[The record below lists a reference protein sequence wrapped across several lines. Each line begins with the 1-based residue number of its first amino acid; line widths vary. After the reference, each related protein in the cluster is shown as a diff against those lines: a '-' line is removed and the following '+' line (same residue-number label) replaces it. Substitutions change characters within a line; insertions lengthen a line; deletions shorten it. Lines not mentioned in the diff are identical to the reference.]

1 MIQYFK
7 KPNLGKVERL
17 EEETL
22 KKHPEKL
29 ENLLAKGYIQVMGED
44 NYAEYKKPSI
54 AKKVVKKVAKKV
66 TKKMK
71 K

>member
-29 ENLLAKGYIQVMGED
+29 EALLAKGYIRIMGED
-44 NYAEYKKPSI
+44 NDSEYKKPSM
-54 AKKVVKKVAKKV
+54 VKKAVKKV

>member
-29 ENLLAKGYIQVMGED
+29 EELMVKGYVRVMSEND
-44 NYAEYKKPSI
+44 YSKYKKPSMT
-54 AKKVVKKVAKKV
+54 KKVVKKV

>member
-29 ENLLAKGYIQVMGED
+29 EELMVKGYVRVMSEND
-44 NYAEYKKPSI
+44 YSKYKKPSMS
-54 AKKVVKKVAKKV
+54 
-66 TKKMK
+66 TQY
-71 K
+71 

>member
-29 ENLLAKGYIQVMGED
+29 EALKEKGYERIMGESD
-44 NYAEYKKPSI
+44 WSSYKEPTT
-54 AKKVVKKVAKKV
+54 AKKAVKKLKKKL
-66 TKKMK
+66 KK
-71 K
+71 

>member
-29 ENLLAKGYIQVMGED
+29 EDLMVKGYVRVMSESD
-44 NYAEYKKPSI
+44 YSKYKKPSM
-54 AKKVVKKVAKKV
+54 AKKVVKKV

>member
-29 ENLLAKGYIQVMGED
+29 EELMVKGYIRVMSEND
-44 NYAEYKKPSI
+44 YSKYKKPSMT
-54 AKKVVKKVAKKV
+54 KKVVKKVE
-66 TKKMK
+66 
-71 K
+71 

>member
-29 ENLLAKGYIQVMGED
+29 EDLMVKGYVRVMSESD
-44 NYAEYKKPSI
+44 YSEYKKPSM
-54 AKKVVKKVAKKV
+54 AKKVVKKV

>member
-17 EEETL
+17 EKETL

-29 ENLLAKGYIQVMGED
+29 EALLVKGYVRVMSESD
-44 NYAEYKKPSI
+44 DSEYKEPSI
-54 AKKVVKKVAKKV
+54 VKKAVKKV

>member
-29 ENLLAKGYIQVMGED
+29 EALKEKGYERIMGESD
-44 NYAEYKKPSI
+44 WSSYKAPST
-54 AKKVVKKVAKKV
+54 AKKVVKKI
-66 TKKMK
+66 TK
-71 K
+71 

>member
-29 ENLLAKGYIQVMGED
+29 EDLMVKGYVRVMSESD
-44 NYAEYKKPSI
+44 YSEYKKPSM
-54 AKKVVKKVAKKV
+54 AKKVVKKVAKK
-66 TKKMK
+66 MK

>member
-29 ENLLAKGYIQVMGED
+29 EDLMVKGYVRVMSESD
-44 NYAEYKKPSI
+44 YSEYKKPSI
-54 AKKVVKKVAKKV
+54 AKKVVKKVAKK
-66 TKKMK
+66 MK